1 MKKKGRRPRSSETP
15 RQTSR
20 IQTVSISE
28 VKRPSVNRGRP
39 RKTVPVTADG
49 FYHDNTAKDKAAN
62 LDLSVTTADNRQK
75 HPESKSKS
83 SGRLST
89 AICRLCH
96 GKFSPRSLRHAFNQ
110 WPQDS
115 IDIVED
121 ESDAGAQSPLLFH
134 TDFQRLVGVQ
144 LDRDPRLSEFICKKC
159 HAKFYKCHSILIR
172 FLQRVN
178 LPVEK
183 ENLKSG
189 KNAKCL
195 ESSVNNGSTT
205 PPSFTSDPKCL
216 HSLVSWAH
224 HHGEACRSCPDLK
237 EVLEGQCWGSVKAV
251 WGCVD
256 GHRYI
261 MDTQCT
267 TTTNTGCMINFRS
280 GALGSGS
287 GDGVMSEEEEQEQ
300 EEEEDDERPG
310 RTERTPA
317 GSISTL
323 AQHSL
328 PAVTA
333 PSQSSALAE
342 WTSNTEDFT
351 CHEEVL
357 SPTLAQLEDRAAD
370 SDLSDRV
377 MSEDDFEE
385 SRKRTLSDD
394 ELFEPFSDKR
404 ARRVPVP
411 SKRRRSPKAP
421 EEPKIKKKP
430 GPKPGWKNKFKP
442 KGEELPNIYKCPYQ
456 GCTAVYRAPDG
467 LKKHIKE
474 HHEEVRERPCPHP
487 GCNKVFMI
495 DRYLQRHVKLI
506 HTEERNYICDQCGQ
520 TFKQR
525 KHLSVHQ
532 MRHSGAKPL
541 QCEVCGFQCRQRA
554 SLKYH
559 MTKHKAEADLEF
571 ACLMCGKRFEKAH
584 NLNVHMSM
592 VHPLTQAEAQ
602 RGSSQQQKPLYSNLH
617 TITLTG
623 EVVPQDQDR

>member
-1 MKKKGRRPRSSETP
+1 MKKKSKCPRTSESS
-15 RQTSR
+15 RQGG
-20 IQTVSISE
+20 
-28 VKRPSVNRGRP
+28 KRSGNRGRP
-39 RKTVPVTADG
+39 RKTLPTATDG
-49 FYHDNTAKDKAAN
+49 LFSDSAGTDVNTN
-62 LDLSVTTADNRQK
+62 SDLSMMTAENEPK
-75 HPESKSKS
+75 HPDSRSRS
-83 SGRLST
+83 SGKVSAAL
-89 AICRLCH
+89 CRLCH
-96 GKFSPRSLRHAFNQ
+96 GKFSPRSLRHAFNK

-115 IDIVED
+115 LETVE
-121 ESDAGAQSPLLFH
+121 ESDTTTQSALLFH
-134 TDFQRLVGVQ
+134 TDFQHLVGVQ
-144 LDRDPRLSEFICKKC
+144 VDRDPRLSEFICKKC

-178 LPVEK
+178 LPPVGR
-183 ENLKSG
+183 ENLESR
-189 KNAKCL
+189 NSKCP
-195 ESSVNNGSTT
+195 VNHSAT

-224 HHGEACRSCPDLK
+224 HHGEACRSCPNLK
-237 EVLEGQCWGSVKAV
+237 EVLEGQCLGSVKAV

-261 MDTQCT
+261 MDTKCT
-267 TTTNTGCMINFRS
+267 TASNSGNTPTFISTGLS
-280 GALGSGS
+280 S
-287 GDGVMSEEEEQEQ
+287 GDGGMSEEEEREQED
-300 EEEEDDERPG
+300 EEEEEEQSG
-310 RTERTPA
+310 GN
-317 GSISTL
+317 GSVNTL
-323 AQHSL
+323 VQHSG

-333 PSQSSALAE
+333 QTQTSPLDDWTGSSE
-342 WTSNTEDFT
+342 G
-351 CHEEVL
+351 HEEAM
-357 SPTLAQLEDRAAD
+357 SPALVQLDDVTAD

-377 MSEDDFEE
+377 ISEDEFEE
-385 SRKRTLSDD
+385 RGKGGLSDE
-394 ELFEPFSDKR
+394 ELFEPYSDKR
-404 ARRVPVP
+404 ARRENVPN
-411 SKRRRSPKAP
+411 KRRQSPKSLD
-421 EEPKIKKKP
+421 EPKVRKKP

-506 HTEERNYICDQCGQ
+506 HTDERNYICDQCGQ

-571 ACLMCGKRFEKAH
+571 ECLMCRKRFEKAH

-602 RGSSQQQKPLYSNLH
+602 RGGSQQQQQYADLH

-623 EVVPQDQDR
+623 EVVQQDQDR

>member
-1 MKKKGRRPRSSETP
+1 MKKKSRCPKSSETSQ
-15 RQTSR
+15 QTSR
-20 IQTVSISE
+20 TQTTVSGTE
-28 VKRPSVNRGRP
+28 VMGPPGNSGRP
-39 RKTVPVTADG
+39 RKTAPVPTDS
-49 FYHDNTAKDKAAN
+49 FYHENTTKDKNAN
-62 LDLSVTTADNRQK
+62 SDHSVTTADATQK
-75 HPESKSKS
+75 HPESKSRS

-96 GKFSPRSLRHAFNQ
+96 GKFSPRSLRHAFNK

-115 IDIVED
+115 IDIVDD
-121 ESDAGAQSPLLFH
+121 ESDSAAQSPLLFH

-159 HAKFYKCHSILIR
+159 HSKFYKCHSILVR

-178 LPVEK
+178 LPPVGK
-183 ENLKSG
+183 ENLKSW
-189 KNAKCL
+189 KKCP
-195 ESSVNNGSTT
+195 EASINHGSTT
-205 PPSFTSDPKCL
+205 PQSFTSDPKCL

-237 EVLEGQCWGSVKAV
+237 EVREDQCWGSVKAI

-256 GHRYI
+256 GHRYM
-261 MDTQCT
+261 MDTTATDPGYTMDLC
-267 TTTNTGCMINFRS
+267 S
-280 GALGSGS
+280 GVLGSGN
-287 GDGVMSEEEEQEQ
+287 GDGVMSEEEE
-300 EEEEDDERPG
+300 DDEEQPSGNR
-310 RTERTPA
+310 RTPA
-317 GSISTL
+317 ESISAL
-323 AQHSL
+323 AEHSP
-328 PAVTA
+328 PALTV
-333 PSQSSALAE
+333 QSSALAD
-342 WTSNTEDFT
+342 WTSNIEDFT
-351 CHEEVL
+351 GHEGAL
-357 SPTLAQLEDRAAD
+357 SPAPAQLEDRTAD
-370 SDLSDRV
+370 SDLSDRFIC
-377 MSEDDFEE
+377 EDDFEE
-385 SRKRTLSDD
+385 SRKGGLSDD

-404 ARRVPVP
+404 ARRVTDPN
-411 SKRRRSPKAP
+411 KRRRRSPKAL

-456 GCTAVYRAPDG
+456 GCTAVYKAPDG

-474 HHEEVRERPCPHP
+474 HHEEVKERPCPHP

-592 VHPLTQAEAQ
+592 VHPLIQAKVQ
-602 RGSSQQQKPLYSNLH
+602 RGSSQEQQQQQPQQQQPPPYSDLH

-623 EVVPQDQDR
+623 EVVQQDQDR

>member
-1 MKKKGRRPRSSETP
+1 MKKKSRRPRSSETS
-15 RQTSR
+15 RQTSGT
-20 IQTVSISE
+20 TVSVIE
-28 VKRPSVNRGRP
+28 EKRPPGNRGRP
-39 RKTVPVTADG
+39 RKTVPVTTDR
-49 FYHDNTAKDKAAN
+49 FYNDDTAKDKTAN
-62 LDLSVTTADNRQK
+62 LDCSVTAADNTQK
-75 HPESKSKS
+75 HTESKTRS

-96 GKFSPRSLRHAFNQ
+96 GKFSLRSLRHAFNK

-115 IDIVED
+115 IDIVDD
-121 ESDAGAQSPLLFH
+121 ESDTAQSPLLFH
-134 TDFQRLVGVQ
+134 TDFQQLVGVQ

-159 HAKFYKCHSILIR
+159 HSKFYKCHSILVR

-178 LPVEK
+178 LPPVGK
-183 ENLKSG
+183 ENLKSW
-189 KNAKCL
+189 KKCP
-195 ESSVNNGSTT
+195 EASVNHGSQT
-205 PPSFTSDPKCL
+205 PQSFTSDPKCL
-216 HSLVSWAH
+216 HSLVSWVH
-224 HHGEACRSCPDLK
+224 HHGEACRSCPNLK
-237 EVLEGQCWGSVKAV
+237 EVLEGQCWGSVQAA

-267 TTTNTGCMINFRS
+267 TTTNPRYSMNLCS
-280 GALGSGS
+280 GLLGSGN
-287 GDGVMSEEEEQEQ
+287 GDGVMSWAEEQ
-300 EEEEDDERPG
+300 EEEDEEEQPSG
-310 RTERTPA
+310 NARTAA

-323 AQHSL
+323 AQP
-328 PAVTA
+328 PAVTVH
-333 PSQSSALAE
+333 SQSSALAD
-342 WTSNTEDFT
+342 WTCNTEDFIG
-351 CHEEVL
+351 HEEAL
-357 SPTLAQLEDRAAD
+357 SPAAAQLQDRAAD

-377 MSEDDFEE
+377 ISEDDFEE
-385 SRKRTLSDD
+385 SRKGGLSDD
-394 ELFEPFSDKR
+394 ELFEPYSDKR
-404 ARRVPVP
+404 ARRVTVP
-411 SKRRRSPKAP
+411 NKRRRSPKAQ
-421 EEPKIKKKP
+421 EEPKIRKKP

-474 HHEEVRERPCPHP
+474 HHEEVKERPCPHP

-559 MTKHKAEADLEF
+559 MTKHKAEADLDF

-592 VHPLTQAEAQ
+592 VHPLIQAKVQ
-602 RGSSQQQKPLYSNLH
+602 RGSSEQQQPPPYSDLH
-617 TITLTG
+617 AITLTG
-623 EVVPQDQDR
+623 EVVQQDQDR

>member
-1 MKKKGRRPRSSETP
+1 MKKKSRRPRSSRT
-15 RQTSR
+15 QT
-20 IQTVSISE
+20 TVSGSE
-28 VKRPSVNRGRP
+28 EKRPPGNRGRP
-39 RKTVPVTADG
+39 RKTVPATTDS
-49 FYHDNTAKDKAAN
+49 FHHDNTAKDEAGK
-62 LDLSVTTADNRQK
+62 LDLSVTSAENPQK

-89 AICRLCH
+89 AVCRLCH
-96 GKFSPRSLRHAFNQ
+96 GKFSPRSLRHAFNT

-115 IDIVED
+115 IDIVDD
-121 ESDAGAQSPLLFH
+121 ESDAMAQSPLLFH

-178 LPVEK
+178 LPPVGK
-183 ENLKSG
+183 ENLKSQ
-189 KNAKCL
+189 KLLKCP
-195 ESSVNNGSTT
+195 ESSVSHGSTT

-237 EVLEGQCWGSVKAV
+237 EVLEDQCWGSVKAV
-251 WGCVD
+251 WSCVD

-261 MDTQCT
+261 MDTQCAAA
-267 TTTNTGCMINFRS
+267 TNPGYTMNLSS
-280 GALGSGS
+280 GALGSGN
-287 GDGVMSEEEEQEQ
+287 GDGVMSEEEEQE
-300 EEEEDDERPG
+300 EEDGEEKPSRN
-310 RTERTPA
+310 ERTPV

-323 AQHSL
+323 AQHSP

-333 PSQSSALAE
+333 QTQSSALAH

-351 CHEEVL
+351 GHDEAL
-357 SPTLAQLEDRAAD
+357 SPAPAQLEDRAAD

-377 MSEDDFEE
+377 ISEDDFEE
-385 SRKRTLSDD
+385 SRKGVLSDD
-394 ELFEPFSDKR
+394 ELFEPYSDKR
-404 ARRVPVP
+404 ARRVTVP
-411 SKRRRSPKAP
+411 NKRRRSPVAP

-602 RGSSQQQKPLYSNLH
+602 RGSSQQQQPPLYSDLH

-623 EVVPQDQDR
+623 EVVQQDQDR

>member
-1 MKKKGRRPRSSETP
+1 MKKKNRPPSS
-15 RQTSR
+15 SR
-20 IQTVSISE
+20 TRGGPGEDNGALI
-28 VKRPSVNRGRP
+28 NRGRP
-39 RKTVPVTADG
+39 RKDDASKDRPAAGDVP
-49 FYHDNTAKDKAAN
+49 
-62 LDLSVTTADNRQK
+62 QK
-75 HPESKSKS
+75 HPDSKAKS

-96 GKFSPRSLRHAFNQ
+96 GKFSPRSLRHAFT

-115 IDIVED
+115 IGIAAED
-121 ESDAGAQSPLLFH
+121 SDAVSREPLFFH
-134 TDFQRLVGVQ
+134 TDFQQLVGVP

-178 LPVEK
+178 LPPVGE
-183 ENLKSG
+183 ETLKHR
-189 KNAKCL
+189 KNAKCP
-195 ESSVNNGSTT
+195 ESSVNHGPKT
-205 PPSFTSDPKCL
+205 PASFTSDPKCL

-224 HHGEACRSCPDLK
+224 SHGEACRSCPNLK
-237 EVLEGQCWGSVKAV
+237 EVLEGQCLGSVKAV
-251 WGCVD
+251 WSCLD

-261 MDTQCT
+261 MDT
-267 TTTNTGCMINFRS
+267 TTNPEYTFS
-280 GALGSGS
+280 GALASGR
-287 GDGVMSEEEEQEQ
+287 DEERMSEEV
-300 EEEEDDERPG
+300 EEDKEDQPNKNKRG
-310 RTERTPA
+310 TF
-317 GSISTL
+317 SDL
-323 AQHSL
+323 AQNNLLEHKAQTQSCA
-328 PAVTA
+328 PA
-333 PSQSSALAE
+333 Q
-342 WTSNTEDFT
+342 WTCNSEDFSGPD
-351 CHEEVL
+351 EAF
-357 SPTLAQLEDRAAD
+357 SPPAQPEDRAAD

-377 MSEDDFEE
+377 VSEDELEE
-385 SRKRTLSDD
+385 SRKEGMSDD
-394 ELFEPFSDKR
+394 EPYSDKR
-404 ARRVPVP
+404 ARKGTVL
-411 SKRRRSPKAP
+411 KRRRSPKTP
-421 EEPKIKKKP
+421 EESKVKKKP

-571 ACLMCGKRFEKAH
+571 ACQICEKRFEKAH

-592 VHPLTQAEAQ
+592 VHPLTHAEGQ
-602 RGSSQQQKPLYSNLH
+602 RGSSQQPPPLYDLQ
-617 TITLTG
+617 TIALSG
-623 EVVPQDQDR
+623 EAAHQDQER

>member
-1 MKKKGRRPRSSETP
+1 MKKKSRRPRSSRT
-15 RQTSR
+15 QT
-20 IQTVSISE
+20 TVSGSE
-28 VKRPSVNRGRP
+28 EKRPPGNRGRP
-39 RKTVPVTADG
+39 RKPVPATTDG
-49 FYHDNTAKDKAAN
+49 FHHDNPSKDEAAK
-62 LDLSVTTADNRQK
+62 LDLSVTAADNTQK

-89 AICRLCH
+89 AVCRLCH
-96 GKFSPRSLRHAFNQ
+96 GKFSPRSLRHAFNK

-115 IDIVED
+115 IDIVDD
-121 ESDAGAQSPLLFH
+121 ESDAMAQSPLLFH

-159 HAKFYKCHSILIR
+159 HSKFYKCHSILIR

-178 LPVEK
+178 LPPVGK
-183 ENLKSG
+183 DNLKSQ
-189 KNAKCL
+189 KILKCP
-195 ESSVNNGSTT
+195 ESSVNHGSTT

-237 EVLEGQCWGSVKAV
+237 EVLEDQCWGSVKAV

-261 MDTQCT
+261 MDTQCAAA
-267 TTTNTGCMINFRS
+267 TNPGYTMNFSS
-280 GALGSGS
+280 GALGSGN
-287 GDGVMSEEEEQEQ
+287 GDGVMSEEEEQE
-300 EEEEDDERPG
+300 EEEDGEEKPSG
-310 RTERTPA
+310 NGRTPA
-317 GSISTL
+317 EMISTL
-323 AQHSL
+323 AQHGP
-328 PAVTA
+328 PAVT
-333 PSQSSALAE
+333 QSSALAH
-342 WTSNTEDFT
+342 WTSNAEGFT
-351 CHEEVL
+351 GHEEAL
-357 SPTLAQLEDRAAD
+357 SPAPAQLEDRAAD
-370 SDLSDRV
+370 SDLSDRAI
-377 MSEDDFEE
+377 SEDDFEE
-385 SRKRTLSDD
+385 SRKGVLSDD
-394 ELFEPFSDKR
+394 ELFEPYSDKR
-404 ARRVPVP
+404 ARRVTVP
-411 SKRRRSPKAP
+411 NKRRRSPNAP

-602 RGSSQQQKPLYSNLH
+602 RGSSQQQQPPLYSDLH

-623 EVVPQDQDR
+623 EVVQQDQDR

>member
-1 MKKKGRRPRSSETP
+1 MST
-15 RQTSR
+15 
-20 IQTVSISE
+20 QTVF
-28 VKRPSVNRGRP
+28 K
-39 RKTVPVTADG
+39 
-49 FYHDNTAKDKAAN
+49 NTDVVFLPA
-62 LDLSVTTADNRQK
+62 
-75 HPESKSKS
+75 
-83 SGRLST
+83 GRLSA

-96 GKFSPRSLRHAFNQ
+96 GKFSPRSLRHAFN
-110 WPQDS
+110 WPHDS
-115 IDIVED
+115 IGIVD
-121 ESDAGAQSPLLFH
+121 EESETTGQSPLLFH

-178 LPVEK
+178 LPPQVK
-183 ENLKSG
+183 TCSF
-189 KNAKCL
+189 
-195 ESSVNNGSTT
+195 STLCRFLFSAS
-205 PPSFTSDPKCL
+205 PSFTSDPKCL

-224 HHGEACRSCPDLK
+224 HHGEGCRSCPDLK
-237 EVLEGQCWGSVKAV
+237 EVLEGQCWGSVKVV

-256 GHRYI
+256 GHSYI
-261 MDTQCT
+261 MDNRCT
-267 TTTNTGCMINFRS
+267 TVTNPTHAMSLSS
-280 GALGSGS
+280 GTLGGGR
-287 GDGVMSEEEEQEQ
+287 GDGVMSEP
-300 EEEEDDERPG
+300 DNVSFP
-310 RTERTPA
+310 P
-317 GSISTL
+317 
-323 AQHSL
+323 HS
-328 PAVTA
+328 
-333 PSQSSALAE
+333 
-342 WTSNTEDFT
+342 
-351 CHEEVL
+351 
-357 SPTLAQLEDRAAD
+357 
-370 SDLSDRV
+370 
-377 MSEDDFEE
+377 
-385 SRKRTLSDD
+385 SRKRRQT
-394 ELFEPFSDKR
+394 
-404 ARRVPVP
+404 
-411 SKRRRSPKAP
+411 PKAL

-474 HHEEVRERPCPHP
+474 HHEEVKERPCPHP

-571 ACLMCGKRFEKAH
+571 ACLICGKRFEKAH

-592 VHPLTQAEAQ
+592 VHPLTQETEDE
-602 RGSSQQQKPLYSNLH
+602 SYKTS
-617 TITLTG
+617 
-623 EVVPQDQDR
+623 V

>member
-1 MKKKGRRPRSSETP
+1 MMKKKGKRPRLPDASRP
-15 RQTSR
+15 TSR
-20 IQTVSISE
+20 TQPGGVGE
-28 VKRPSVNRGRP
+28 VKKPSGNRGRP
-39 RKTVPVTADG
+39 RKTVPVAPPTIGSLHHDKGPTNKTAR
-49 FYHDNTAKDKAAN
+49 
-62 LDLSVTTADNRQK
+62 LDLTVTAADDTQK
-75 HPESKSKS
+75 HPESRSKS

-89 AICRLCH
+89 ALCRLCH
-96 GKFSPRSLRHAFNQ
+96 GKFSPRSLRHAFNKC
-110 WPQDS
+110 PQDS
-115 IDIVED
+115 ADILDD
-121 ESDAGAQSPLLFH
+121 ESDTAAQSPVLFH
-134 TDFQRLVGVQ
+134 TDFQRLVGVP

-159 HAKFYKCHSILIR
+159 HANFYKCHSILIR

-178 LPVEK
+178 LPPVGK
-183 ENLKSG
+183 ENARG
-189 KNAKCL
+189 RKNAKCPQSL
-195 ESSVNNGSTT
+195 VNHGSTT

-237 EVLEGQCWGSVKAV
+237 EVLEGRCWGSVRAV

-256 GHRYI
+256 GHSYT
-261 MDTQCT
+261 MDTAT
-267 TTTNTGCMINFRS
+267 ATHATGNPASLSS
-280 GALGSGS
+280 GPLGSGND
-287 GDGVMSEEEEQEQ
+287 DGPMSEEEE
-300 EEEEDDERPG
+300 EEEEQSRADL
-310 RTERTPA
+310 RTPG
-317 GSISTL
+317 GSTTGL
-323 AQHSL
+323 AQPS
-328 PAVTA
+328 PAAVT
-333 PSQSSALAE
+333 PQTQSSALIDG
-342 WTSNTEDFT
+342 TTNTDEFAGRG
-351 CHEEVL
+351 EAP
-357 SPTLAQLEDRAAD
+357 SPAPGQLEDRTAD
-370 SDLSDRV
+370 SDLSDRAI
-377 MSEDDFEE
+377 SIEDEFEE
-385 SRKRTLSDD
+385 SRKRGFSDD
-394 ELFEPFSDKR
+394 ELFQPYPEKR
-404 ARRVPVP
+404 PRRVTAPN
-411 SKRRRSPKAP
+411 KRRRSPKAP
-421 EEPKIKKKP
+421 EEPKVKKKP

-571 ACLMCGKRFEKAH
+571 ACLLCGKRFEKAH

-592 VHPLTQAEAQ
+592 VHPLTQVDSQ
-602 RGSSQQQKPLYSNLH
+602 RGGVQQQHPPYSDIH

-623 EVVPQDQDR
+623 EVVQQDQDR

>member
-1 MKKKGRRPRSSETP
+1 MKKKSRRPRSSRT
-15 RQTSR
+15 QTRAS
-20 IQTVSISE
+20 VSE
-28 VKRPSVNRGRP
+28 EKRPPGNRRRP
-39 RKTVPVTADG
+39 RKTVPVTTDS
-49 FYHDNTAKDKAAN
+49 FYHENAAKDETAN
-62 LDLSVTTADNRQK
+62 LDFRVMAAADDMQK
-75 HPESKSKS
+75 HPENKSKS
-83 SGRLST
+83 SARRLST
-89 AICRLCH
+89 AVCRLCH
-96 GKFSPRSLRHAFNQ
+96 GKFSPRSLRHAFNK
-110 WPQDS
+110 WPQGS
-115 IDIVED
+115 IDIVDD
-121 ESDAGAQSPLLFH
+121 ESDAAAQSTLLFH
-134 TDFQRLVGVQ
+134 TDFQQLVGVQ

-178 LPVEK
+178 LPPVGK
-183 ENLKSG
+183 ENLKSR
-189 KNAKCL
+189 KNEKCP
-195 ESSVNNGSTT
+195 ESTVNHGSAT

-237 EVLEGQCWGSVKAV
+237 EVLEGQCWGSVKAI

-267 TTTNTGCMINFRS
+267 TTNPGYKVNCSS
-280 GALGSGS
+280 GALGSGN
-287 GDGVMSEEEEQEQ
+287 GDGVMSEEEEEE
-300 EEEEDDERPG
+300 EEEEDDAEQPSGHG
-310 RTERTPA
+310 RTPE
-317 GSISTL
+317 GGISTL
-323 AQHSL
+323 AQHSP
-328 PAVTA
+328 PAVPA
-333 PSQSSALAE
+333 QIQSSALDQ
-342 WTSNTEDFT
+342 WSSNTEDFT
-351 CHEEVL
+351 GHEEAL
-357 SPTLAQLEDRAAD
+357 SPAPAQLEDRAAD
-370 SDLSDRV
+370 SGLSDRV
-377 MSEDDFEE
+377 ISEDDFEE
-385 SRKRTLSDD
+385 NRKGGLSGD
-394 ELFEPFSDKR
+394 ELFEPYSDKR
-404 ARRVPVP
+404 ARRVTVP
-411 SKRRRSPKAP
+411 NKRRRSPKAP

-592 VHPLTQAEAQ
+592 VHPLTQTEVQ
-602 RGSSQQQKPLYSNLH
+602 RGSSQQQQPLYSDLH

-623 EVVPQDQDR
+623 EVVQQDQDR

>member
-1 MKKKGRRPRSSETP
+1 MKKKSRRVRSSESSRQSSR
-15 RQTSR
+15 RQTTASAGE
-20 IQTVSISE
+20 E
-28 VKRPSVNRGRP
+28 VKTPGNRERPQ
-39 RKTVPVTADG
+39 KTVHETDSFCHNQTATDM
-49 FYHDNTAKDKAAN
+49 TAN
-62 LDLSVTTADNRQK
+62 LDYRVTAADDPQK
-75 HPESKSKS
+75 QSKS

-89 AICRLCH
+89 ATCRLCH
-96 GKFSPRSLRHAFNQ
+96 GKFSPRSLRHAFNK
-110 WPQDS
+110 WSQDS
-115 IDIVED
+115 IHIVDE
-121 ESDAGAQSPLLFH
+121 ESDAAAQSPLLFH

-144 LDRDPRLSEFICKKC
+144 LIREPRLSDFICKKC
-159 HAKFYKCHSILIR
+159 HTKFYKCQSILIR

-178 LPVEK
+178 LPPVVK
-183 ENLKSG
+183 ENLKNR
-189 KNAKCL
+189 KKAKSA
-195 ESSVNNGSTT
+195 ESSVNQGSTT
-205 PPSFTSDPKCL
+205 PPYFTSDPKCL

-224 HHGEACRSCPDLK
+224 HHGEACRFCPDLK

-256 GHRYI
+256 GHRYT

-267 TTTNTGCMINFRS
+267 TAANSGYAVNFS
-280 GALGSGS
+280 SEVPGSGN
-287 GDGVMSEEEEQEQ
+287 GDGAMSDEDEQE
-300 EEEEDDERPG
+300 DDVEQQPSGIR
-310 RTERTPA
+310 RTPA
-317 GSISTL
+317 L
-323 AQHSL
+323 VQHSP

-333 PSQSSALAE
+333 QNQSSALAD
-342 WTSNTEDFT
+342 WTGNSEDFPG
-351 CHEEVL
+351 HEEAM
-357 SPTLAQLEDRAAD
+357 SPAPVQLEDRTAD
-370 SDLSDRV
+370 SDLSDRI
-377 MSEDDFEE
+377 MSENEFEDN
-385 SRKRTLSDD
+385 RKEEFSDD
-394 ELFEPFSDKR
+394 ELFEPYPDKR
-404 ARRVPVP
+404 VSRMAVPH
-411 SKRRRSPKAP
+411 KRRQSPKAP

-571 ACLMCGKRFEKAH
+571 ACVMCGKRFEKAH

-602 RGSSQQQKPLYSNLH
+602 RGSSQQQQQPPYSDLH

-623 EVVPQDQDR
+623 EVVQQDQDR

>member
-1 MKKKGRRPRSSETP
+1 MKKKSRRPKSSETS
-15 RQTSR
+15 RQTSKTNT
-20 IQTVSISE
+20 TVSVSE
-28 VKRPSVNRGRP
+28 EKRPPGNRGRP
-39 RKTVPVTADG
+39 RKTVPVTTDT
-49 FYHDNTAKDKAAN
+49 FYQDNAAKDKTAN
-62 LDLSVTTADNRQK
+62 LDCSVTAAEDTQK
-75 HPESKSKS
+75 HPESQSRS
-83 SGRLST
+83 SGRLSA

-96 GKFSPRSLRHAFNQ
+96 GKFSPRSLRHAFNR
-110 WPQDS
+110 WPQVS
-115 IDIVED
+115 IDIVDE
-121 ESDAGAQSPLLFH
+121 ESDAAAQPPLLFH

-159 HAKFYKCHSILIR
+159 HSKFYKCHSTLVR

-178 LPVEK
+178 LPPVGK
-183 ENLKSG
+183 ENHKSW
-189 KNAKCL
+189 KKCP
-195 ESSVNNGSTT
+195 ETSVNHGSTT
-205 PPSFTSDPKCL
+205 QQSFTSDTKCL

-224 HHGEACRSCPDLK
+224 HHGEACRSCPNLK

-267 TTTNTGCMINFRS
+267 TPANPGYTVNLSS
-280 GALGSGS
+280 GALGSG
-287 GDGVMSEEEEQEQ
+287 DRVMSEAEEQ
-300 EEEEDDERPG
+300 EEDDEEEQHSG
-310 RTERTPA
+310 NGRTPA

-323 AQHSL
+323 AEQST
-328 PAVTA
+328 PAVSVQT
-333 PSQSSALAE
+333 QSSALDE
-342 WTSNTEDFT
+342 WTSNTGDFT
-351 CHEEVL
+351 GHEEPL
-357 SPTLAQLEDRAAD
+357 SPPLAQLEDRAAT

-377 MSEDDFEE
+377 VSEDDFEE
-385 SRKRTLSDD
+385 SRKGGLSDD
-394 ELFEPFSDKR
+394 ELFEPYSDKR
-404 ARRVPVP
+404 ARRVNVP
-411 SKRRRSPKAP
+411 NKKRRSQKAP

-592 VHPLTQAEAQ
+592 VHPLIQAEVQ
-602 RGSSQQQKPLYSNLH
+602 RSSNEQEQQPPPYSDLH

-623 EVVPQDQDR
+623 EVVQQDQDR